1 MDVRSLCYPVQ
12 TMIDEFVR
20 TMELTTETLARRLGE
35 LALAERRVQVDFL
48 LHLDE
53 FDRRRAYLEAGY
65 GSLWEYCLR
74 ALHLREGAAG
84 RRIGAMRVL
93 RRFPTLA
100 EPLRD
105 GRLCL
110 STVSLLGQ
118 VLTDENLDDFV
129 GRAAHKT
136 KEEVDHL
143 VATLR
148 PRPAPREGI
157 RQLPNPSRVTPA
169 GSGAA
174 PLLIGATSTQ
184 PAAQAPPAEDA
195 VRRVAAPHDG
205 TTPAAIVDAQRN
217 TDPDANREPSAE
229 RTHAVTQVRAVSE
242 TQWSLTVTLDVD
254 AKKDLELLGALLSHK
269 CGRNIS
275 AVLREAIRCGIE
287 KHGKRRGAVPPQR
300 KHRNRKA
307 ASRSV
312 CAPAATNPGRL
323 DPLHRLPPLDDGAA
337 TPSARKQRQARTRSI
352 PAEVR
357 RQVVQRDGGSCTWI
371 GDGGRRCGSRYQVE
385 VDHVHPFEL
394 GGAST
399 LSNLRLLC
407 KAHNLLHAEH
417 AFGREY
423 VAQFRNREPES
434 RSLARVTR
442 ETRFADDPARRAEHG
457 TAAGLHGRAPAS
469 FAPG

>member
-1 MDVRSLCYPVQ
+1 
-12 TMIDEFVR
+12 MIDAFVGA
-20 TMELTTETLARRLGE
+20 TELTTETLARRLGE
-35 LALAERRVQVDFL
+35 LALAERRIQVEFL

-65 GSLWEYCLR
+65 GSMWEHCLR

-93 RRFPTLA
+93 RRFPTLT

-110 STVSLLGQ
+110 STISLLGQ
-118 VLTDENLDDFV
+118 VLTDQNLEEFV
-129 GRAAHKT
+129 TRAAHKT

-157 RQLPNPSRVTPA
+157 RQLPSPSRITPA
-169 GSGAA
+169 ASVATALPLGPTSPGTLARALPGA
-174 PLLIGATSTQ
+174 
-184 PAAQAPPAEDA
+184 DA
-195 VRRVAAPHDG
+195 SQGFAAPHVG
-205 TTPAAIVDAQRN
+205 TMLTAIVDEQRK
-217 TDPDANREPSAE
+217 TDPDPDREPSTE
-229 RTHAVTQVRAVSE
+229 RTPPVTQVRALSE

-300 KHRNRKA
+300 KHRKRKA
-307 ASRSV
+307 LSRSV
-312 CAPAATNPGRL
+312 CAPAETEPGRL